1 MIYKSDSVLKIDYSK
16 KFSRGVIIFGTGN
29 LGTLAM
35 KSLEQKKIK
44 IICFAD
50 NNRRNQNKKFKNY
63 NVIAPEQL
71 QNEIYNYPI
80 LICSLNFRYFKR
92 QLDSL
97 GVKDYHDTD
106 FLFEKLDLD
115 NSETEWSQER
125 CKNQI
130 DLYNYAVSSARDK
143 SKLRLNSLDL
153 VLTEKCSL
161 KCKDCSNLMQYYAK
175 PVDED
180 FDLLMK
186 SLGRFMDS
194 VDFIQEI
201 RFIGGEPFMYKRI
214 DEVINKV
221 LEYSNFN
228 KLVVFTNG
236 TIVPKQEKVKTFQ
249 NQKIIFK
256 ISNYGEISKN
266 VTKLENFLSLN
277 KIRYISERVTRWQD
291 CARIEKFD
299 RPISLTKEIFG
310 NCCVNETLTMLH
322 GKLYLCPYS
331 AHAENLDAIPKTS
344 SDSIDLNIL
353 DNNDVIKGNI
363 RSLVFNKEYLG
374 ACNWCN
380 GRDYNVSNVEAALQT
395 EKPLEY
401 KKII

>member
-50 NNRRNQNKKFKNY
+50 NNRRNQNKKYKNY

-310 NCCVNETLTMLH
+310 NCCVNEALTMLH

>member
-1 MIYKSDSVLKIDYSK
+1 MIYKSNSVLKIDYSK

-186 SLGRFMDS
+186 SLGKFMDS

-291 CARIEKFD
+291 CARIEKFE

-310 NCCVNETLTMLH
+310 NCCVNEALTMLH

>member
-1 MIYKSDSVLKIDYSK
+1 MIYKSNSVLKIDYSK

-186 SLGRFMDS
+186 SLGKFMDS

-310 NCCVNETLTMLH
+310 NCCVNEALTMLH

>member
-44 IICFAD
+44 MICFAD

-186 SLGRFMDS
+186 SLGKFMDS

-310 NCCVNETLTMLH
+310 NCCVNEALTMLH

>member
-186 SLGRFMDS
+186 SLGKFMDS

>member
-186 SLGRFMDS
+186 SLGKFMDS

-291 CARIEKFD
+291 CARIEKFE

-310 NCCVNETLTMLH
+310 NCCVNEALTMLH

>member
-291 CARIEKFD
+291 CERIEKFE

-310 NCCVNETLTMLH
+310 NCCVNEALTMLH

>member
-186 SLGRFMDS
+186 SLGKFMDS

-310 NCCVNETLTMLH
+310 NCCVNEALTMLH

>member
-50 NNRRNQNKKFKNY
+50 NNRRNQNKKYKNY

-106 FLFEKLDLD
+106 FLFEKLNLD
-115 NSETEWSQER
+115 NSETEWTQER

-310 NCCVNETLTMLH
+310 NCCVNEALTMLH

>member
-1 MIYKSDSVLKIDYSK
+1 
-16 KFSRGVIIFGTGN
+16 
-29 LGTLAM
+29 
-35 KSLEQKKIK
+35 
-44 IICFAD
+44 
-50 NNRRNQNKKFKNY
+50 
-63 NVIAPEQL
+63 
-71 QNEIYNYPI
+71 
-80 LICSLNFRYFKR
+80 
-92 QLDSL
+92 
-97 GVKDYHDTD
+97 
-106 FLFEKLDLD
+106 
-115 NSETEWSQER
+115 
-125 CKNQI
+125 
-130 DLYNYAVSSARDK
+130 
-143 SKLRLNSLDL
+143 
-153 VLTEKCSL
+153 
-161 KCKDCSNLMQYYAK
+161 
-175 PVDED
+175 
-180 FDLLMK
+180 
-186 SLGRFMDS
+186 
-194 VDFIQEI
+194 
-201 RFIGGEPFMYKRI
+201 MYKRI

-310 NCCVNETLTMLH
+310 NCCVNEALTMLH

-395 EKPLEY
+395 EKPLGY

>member
-186 SLGRFMDS
+186 SLGKFMDS

-310 NCCVNETLTMLH
+310 NCCVNEALTMLH

-331 AHAENLDAIPKTS
+331 AHAENLDAIPKTF

>member
-1 MIYKSDSVLKIDYSK
+1 MIYKSNSVLKIDYSK

-50 NNRRNQNKKFKNY
+50 NNRRNQNKKFKNF

-186 SLGRFMDS
+186 SLGKFMDS

-291 CARIEKFD
+291 CARIEKFE

-310 NCCVNETLTMLH
+310 NCCVNEALTMLH

>member
-115 NSETEWSQER
+115 NSETEWSKER

-186 SLGRFMDS
+186 SLGKFMDS

-310 NCCVNETLTMLH
+310 NCCVNEALTMLH